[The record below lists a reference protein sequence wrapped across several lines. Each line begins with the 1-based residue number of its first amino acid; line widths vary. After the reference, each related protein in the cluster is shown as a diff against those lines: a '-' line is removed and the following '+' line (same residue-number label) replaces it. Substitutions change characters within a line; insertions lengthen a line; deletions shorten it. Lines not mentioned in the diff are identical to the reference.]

1 MLYMPSSGEGY
12 GSLSARGLHVH
23 PAADVDR
30 LTRDVAGE
38 VAREEGSYVSYVL
51 RCTATAERDLYFPLL
66 ANFFRERTRHI
77 GDDEARAIALAR
89 TPRAPSSFAMLFA
102 RPIIPALEAE

>member
-23 PAADVDR
+23 PTADVDR
-30 LTRDVAGE
+30 LTGDVAGE

-51 RCTATAERDLYFPLL
+51 RRTATAEGDLYFPLL
-66 ANFFRERTRHI
+66 ANLFRECTRHI
-77 GDDEARAIALAR
+77 GDDEARGNSVGTDTASAELLCDALC
-89 TPRAPSSFAMLFA
+89 
-102 RPIIPALEAE
+102 